1 MQRGTEEAA
10 VWYILK
16 HMEALGDE
24 NPPSV
29 ISAFARTIGPGY
41 IFVEALS
48 AADVR
53 RVCEGFVGYEG
64 RYKKINLVV
73 DDAVTLL
80 EYQHPD
86 LMLRANSWVRLK
98 RGMYAGDLAF
108 LCRVDVADPEDE
120 RFRRTQGTVYLRVI
134 PRIPDDTTQ
143 LSVKRKR
150 RAVRSPQQFFD
161 PFRWPGEAFK
171 LPEANDPNGW
181 VFRRGV
187 FNSGLLNLEVP
198 LNPLNLGIA
207 TPSRSELQFWATSLD
222 SDVQCFALKS
232 LKTLA
237 EEFWVDDR
245 VEVISGDLL
254 GRVGVVSKV
263 VEEFVSV
270 FLWKDIL
277 GGNGRQE
284 SSSMEVELISA
295 FIRKVFRIGDYVEAV
310 VDDKKPRRG
319 FVIAINQTE
328 GKQDT
333 VIITE
338 RGCQDEVSVILLAFE
353 LAISHMN

>member
-1 MQRGTEEAA
+1 
-10 VWYILK
+10 
-16 HMEALGDE
+16 
-24 NPPSV
+24 
-29 ISAFARTIGPGY
+29 
-41 IFVEALS
+41 
-48 AADVR
+48 
-53 RVCEGFVGYEG
+53 
-64 RYKKINLVV
+64 
-73 DDAVTLL
+73 
-80 EYQHPD
+80 
-86 LMLRANSWVRLK
+86 
-98 RGMYAGDLAF
+98 
-108 LCRVDVADPEDE
+108 
-120 RFRRTQGTVYLRVI
+120 
-134 PRIPDDTTQ
+134 
-143 LSVKRKR
+143 
-150 RAVRSPQQFFD
+150 
-161 PFRWPGEAFK
+161 
-171 LPEANDPNGW
+171 
-181 VFRRGV
+181 
-187 FNSGLLNLEVP
+187 
-198 LNPLNLGIA
+198 
-207 TPSRSELQFWATSLD
+207 
-222 SDVQCFALKS
+222 LKS

-237 EEFWVDDR
+237 EEFWVADR